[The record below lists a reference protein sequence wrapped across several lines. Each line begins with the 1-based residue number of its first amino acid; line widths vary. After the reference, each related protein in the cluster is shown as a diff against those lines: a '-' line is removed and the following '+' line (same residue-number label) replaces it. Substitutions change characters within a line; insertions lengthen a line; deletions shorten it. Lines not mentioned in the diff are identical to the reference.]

1 MKGGNFLS
9 STNFSIEEDKFLFGI
24 RDSAPTLLGY
34 ISIGIAFGVVGVS
47 SNLNLLEITL
57 LSILVYA
64 GAAQFIFCGLYLA
77 GTPAS
82 IIIITTF
89 IVNLRH
95 LLMSLAIAPSFTK
108 QSLLR
113 NIGFGT
119 LLTDETFGVA
129 VAKRAKNNSLGPR
142 WMDGQN
148 ITAYLAWIFSSMA
161 GALVGQW
168 IPSPETWGL
177 DFALIAMFIALLVLS
192 LSSSELSKIKHYLL
206 LIGYM
211 TVIIYFLLYIVP
223 SHIAVLLGTVTVA
236 TIGVVTEKK

>member
-1 MKGGNFLS
+1 MAS
-9 STNFSIEEDKFLFGI
+9 VVQQEDRFIYGV
-24 RDSAPTLLGY
+24 RDCLPTLLGY
-34 ISIGIAFGVVGVS
+34 ISIGIAFGVVGVAS
-47 SNLNLLEITL
+47 HLSLVEITL
-57 LSILVYA
+57 LSVLIYG
-64 GAAQFIFCGLYLA
+64 GASQFIFCGLYLV

-95 LLMSLAIAPSFTK
+95 LLMSLTLAPSFTNN
-108 QSLLR
+108 SLLR

-129 VAKRAKNNSLGPR
+129 VAKRAQTTVLGAK
-142 WMDGQN
+142 WMDGLN
-148 ITAYLAWIFSSMA
+148 ITAYLAWIAASVL
-161 GALVGQW
+161 GTVIGKW

-177 DFALIAMFIALLVLS
+177 DFALTAMFVALLVLT
-192 LSSSELSKIKHYLL
+192 LSAAKHAMLQHYLL

-211 TVIIYFLLYIVP
+211 MMIMYILSYFLP
-223 SHIAVLLGTVTVA
+223 SHIAVLVATMLVA